1 MIKKLLNKIEVNK
14 FNKLLN
20 NENTIPIVSGDTLI
34 AIYDRNKKI
43 SYAPSLN
50 LSIR

>member
-1 MIKKLLNKIEVNK
+1 MIKKLLNKIEINK
-14 FNKLLN
+14 FNKLIN

-34 AIYDRNKKI
+34 AVYDKNKKI
-43 SYAPSLN
+43 SYAPVAK

>member
-14 FNKLLN
+14 FNKLIN
-20 NENTIPIVSGDTLI
+20 NENMIPIVSGDTLI
-34 AIYDRNKKI
+34 AVYDKNKKI

>member
-14 FNKLLN
+14 FNKLIN
-20 NENTIPIVSGDTLI
+20 NKNSIPIVSGDTLI
-34 AIYDRNKKI
+34 AVYDRNKKI
-43 SYAPSLN
+43 SYAPVAK